1 MKLNVMKSQVVR
13 IARSRSKA
21 VNDVVIGDKSVG
33 YVDELKYLGW
43 YIFVSKCV
51 LYYFASYTNSLFPVF

>member
-1 MKLNVMKSQVVR
+1 MNSQLVR

-33 YVDELKYLGW
+33 YVDELNYLAW

-51 LYYFASYTNSLFPVF
+51 SY